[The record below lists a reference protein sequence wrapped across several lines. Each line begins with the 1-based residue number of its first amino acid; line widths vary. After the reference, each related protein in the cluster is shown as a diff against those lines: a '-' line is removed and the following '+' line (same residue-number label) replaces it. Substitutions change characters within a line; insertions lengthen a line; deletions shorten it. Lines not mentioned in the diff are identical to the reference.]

1 VRGKGSPHR
10 HACPSAVDWSV
21 ARSDREPG
29 TDVIEKTKSA
39 TKTPKLHTVLLLND
53 DYTTMDFVVKILES
67 VFDKPSDEAFRIMLE
82 VHQAGRGLCGAYP
95 WEVAETK
102 VALVHE
108 LARREGFPL
117 RALIE
122 EA

>member
-1 VRGKGSPHR
+1 MPRPVGQRGT
-10 HACPSAVDWSV
+10 
-21 ARSDREPG
+21 E
-29 TDVIEKTKSA
+29 VIEKPETR
-39 TKTPKLHTVLLLND
+39 TMLPRLYTVFLLND
-53 DYTTMDFVVKILES
+53 DYTTMDFVVKILER
-67 VFDKPSDEAFRIMLE
+67 VFDKATEEAHRIMLE
-82 VHQAGRGLCGAYP
+82 VHAKGQGLCGAYP

-117 RALIE
+117 RADIE

>member
-1 VRGKGSPHR
+1 MDYAQAGGTARYGGHREAADPHQ
-10 HACPSAVDWSV
+10 AAQ
-21 ARSDREPG
+21 A
-29 TDVIEKTKSA
+29 
-39 TKTPKLHTVLLLND
+39 LHHRAPERRLHD
-53 DYTTMDFVVKILES
+53 QDFVVKILEH
-67 VFDKPSDEAFRIMLE
+67 VFDKPAEEAHRIMLE
-82 VHQAGRGLCGAYP
+82 VHEKGRGVCGAYP

-117 RALIE
+117 RADIE

>member
-1 VRGKGSPHR
+1 MPRPEGQRGT
-10 HACPSAVDWSV
+10 
-21 ARSDREPG
+21 E
-29 TDVIEKTKSA
+29 VIEKPQTRTKL
-39 TKTPKLHTVLLLND
+39 PKLYTIVLLND
-53 DYTTMDFVVKILES
+53 DYTTQEFVVKILEH
-67 VFDKPSDEAFRIMLE
+67 VFDKPAEEAHRIMLE
-82 VHQAGRGLCGAYP
+82 VHEKGRGVCGAYP

-117 RALIE
+117 RADIE

>member
-1 VRGKGSPHR
+1 MSRPEQP
-10 HACPSAVDWSV
+10 AADL
-21 ARSDREPG
+21 
-29 TDVIEKTKSA
+29 IEKPASA
-39 TKTPKLHTVLLLND
+39 TKTPKLYTVALLND

-67 VFDKPSDEAFRIMLE
+67 VFDKHEDEAVRIMLE
-82 VHQAGRGLCGAYP
+82 VHQVGRGVCGAYP

-117 RALIE
+117 RAQLE